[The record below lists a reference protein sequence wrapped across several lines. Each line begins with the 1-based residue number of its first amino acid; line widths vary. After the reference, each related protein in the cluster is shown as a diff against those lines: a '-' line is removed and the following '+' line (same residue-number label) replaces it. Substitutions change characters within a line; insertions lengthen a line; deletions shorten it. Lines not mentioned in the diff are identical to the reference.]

1 MQYRHLFRPLE
12 LSGHHT
18 AKNRIMCAPMVFGAV
33 VQYAEAAPRAYRKV
47 EAAAKGGAGVVCVGE
62 TSVNS
67 TDAER
72 IPFDPVDF
80 TRPSGKHFEAIGHY
94 AEVIKKHGA
103 IALIELSHA
112 GGEKDPLPGEADPWG
127 PTGFIR
133 KDGQRVQ
140 EMDRAMMKKV
150 RDDFATAAVFMKEA
164 GFDGVLVHAGHGWLL
179 SQFLSPLWNKRAD
192 EYGGSLENRARF
204 PIEVFRAIRDATG
217 PAFLLQ
223 ARVSGRDGV
232 PGGIEAGEV
241 GRFVHLL
248 EGIVDSIH
256 VSNGLYNDPVAT
268 YQFSSMYAPHGCN
281 VDLAATIKSC
291 TTMPIGVVGGI
302 NSPELAEEIL
312 AQGKADYVVM
322 GRQMIADPELPNKA
336 QAGRERE
343 IRRCLRCFKC
353 FPGSPEAGYDTQP
366 DDGEPM
372 FMKVGSCAINP
383 KANLPVAVDD
393 MPKPAASRKVLV
405 VGGGCAGMQAAI
417 TAADRGHKVTLVEQS
432 SELGGILKFA
442 DIDVNKQDLCAF
454 KDVLV
459 YEVGLRDI
467 TVRLDTR
474 ADAALVAEERP
485 DHAIL
490 AVGSAPLVPPI
501 SGIEHAVQAL
511 RVYDPGA
518 VLGERIVMVGGGL
531 VGCETGLHLAK
542 TGHAVTVVEM
552 LGRVANESFGMY
564 REALLLEME
573 QAGVTALTNTTCVG
587 ITPTGIRVRRS
598 DGAESSLEADTV
610 VYSLGMCPNSTSE
623 LETALGAIP
632 FAKIGDCVRA
642 AKVDAAIKEGF
653 LAAMNIL

>member
-1 MQYRHLFRPLE
+1 MDYRYLFQPLD
-12 LSGHHT
+12 LNGHI

-72 IPFDPVDF
+72 IPFDPIDF
-80 TRPSGKHFEAIGHY
+80 TRPSGKHFEAIKRY
-94 AEVIKKHGA
+94 ADLIRQHGA
-103 IALIELSHA
+103 LALIELSHA
-112 GGEKDPLPGEADPWG
+112 GGEKDPLPGEGDPWG

-140 EMDRAMMKKV
+140 AMDRAMMQKV

-164 GFDGVLVHAGHGWLL
+164 GFDGVLVHAGHGWLF
-179 SQFLSPLWNKRAD
+179 SQFLSPLWNKRTD
-192 EYGGSLENRARF
+192 EYGGSLEDRARF
-204 PIEVFRAIRDATG
+204 PIEVFRAIREAAG
-217 PAFLLQ
+217 PGFLLQ

-248 EGIVDSIH
+248 EGIIDSVH

-291 TTMPIGVVGGI
+291 TAMPVGVVGGI

-312 AQGKADYVVM
+312 AQGKADYVVL
-322 GRQMIADPELPNKA
+322 GRQMIADPELPLKA
-336 QAGRERE
+336 RAGRERE
-343 IRRCLRCFKC
+343 IRRCLRCYKC
-353 FPGSPEAGYDTQP
+353 FPGSPEAGYDTRP

-372 FMKVGSCAINP
+372 FMKVGSCTINP

-393 MPKPAASRKVLV
+393 VPKPAGPRRVLV

-417 TAADRGHKVTLVEQS
+417 TAADRGHRVTLVEQS
-432 SELGGILKFA
+432 SKLGGILDFA
-442 DIDVNKQDLCAF
+442 DVDVDKQDLRAF
-454 KDVLV
+454 KDMLI
-459 YEVGLRDI
+459 YEVGLRDVA
-467 TVRLDTR
+467 VRLGTR
-474 ADAALVAEERP
+474 ADAALIAEEQP
-485 DHAIL
+485 EYAIL
-490 AVGSAPLVPPI
+490 ALGSVPYLPPI
-501 SGIEHAVQAL
+501 PGIEHAVQAL
-511 RVYDPGA
+511 RVYDPGTIIGRR
-518 VLGERIVMVGGGL
+518 VVMVGGGL

-542 TGHAVTVVEM
+542 TGHEVTVVEM

-573 QAGVTALTNTTCVG
+573 RVGVTALTNTTCVA
-587 ITPTGIRVRRS
+587 IAPTGIRVKN
-598 DGAESSLEADTV
+598 AEGTESPLEADSV

-623 LETALGAIP
+623 LETALGAVP
-632 FAKIGDCVRA
+632 FVKIGDCVRA
-642 AKVDAAIKEGF
+642 AQVDAAVKEGF
-653 LAAMNIL
+653 LAAMEIL